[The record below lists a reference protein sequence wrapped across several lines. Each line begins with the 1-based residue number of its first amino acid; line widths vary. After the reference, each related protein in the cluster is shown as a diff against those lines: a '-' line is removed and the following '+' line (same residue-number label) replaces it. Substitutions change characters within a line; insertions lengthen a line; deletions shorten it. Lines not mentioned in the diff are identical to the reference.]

1 MCGRQAGARP
11 RQRRAVGV
19 GVGVGGGGI
28 GGPRH
33 AAWMLSSSQACLPDP
48 QLSSH
53 PPVHA
58 TAKGMS

>member
-1 MCGRQAGARP
+1 M
-11 RQRRAVGV
+11 GV